1 MDKEL
6 EIIFNLFIYEFMDCY
21 YLGEKIEIDSEIT
34 YKTLLGLSQFKLL
47 KDCFPV
53 GERAWSSSLMG
64 KFNYIIED

>member
-47 KDCFPV
+47 KDCFPI
-53 GERAWSSSLMG
+53 GERA
-64 KFNYIIED
+64 